1 LRNKSPISIKIFK
14 VNKQESI
21 TTTDTNQVRWLYVE
35 GKGKID
41 ELSINSDKDTLKL
54 RIVID
59 DVEVYNEVLSWY
71 DTNDAIL
78 YNIDTSGALLVSIRD
93 IYFKESFTI
102 EYTPAETSNISL
114 IIWRYSVRGDS
125 IKK

>member
-1 LRNKSPISIKIFK
+1 VIKTAIDTSELNPLTSK

-21 TTTDTNQVRWLYVE
+21 TTTDTNQVRRLYVE
-35 GKGKID
+35 GNGKID

-102 EYTPAETSNISL
+102 EYTPAETTYISL
-114 IIWRYSVRGDS
+114 IMCRYSV
-125 IKK
+125 